1 MEELIFK
8 TPEELIQ
15 GLKTKAFSSTEL
27 TQAYIKRTK
36 EVEPKL
42 KAFLSFDEDK
52 TQFVWF
58 YCVKMRGKNRKFWN
72 TI

>member
-1 MEELIFK
+1 MDELIFK

-15 GLKTKAFSSTEL
+15 GLKSGTFSSTEL

-42 KAFLSFDEDK
+42 KAFLSFDE
-52 TQFVWF
+52 
-58 YCVKMRGKNRKFWN
+58 VKIYLLFFSFCCLCF
-72 TI
+72 